1 MIFSENEIQKIINGS
16 FSLYFAEVTLRQK
29 CDDPI
34 VYHGPGKLFYT
45 DDGKL
50 SIELFCLN
58 QNEKESSENHDRKLD
73 QISNYKPGQ
82 LIPTEHYFDLDATDI
97 SGRQWHAE
105 NIWFP
110 RIACSGTMGEIIVF
124 EIQEYILY
132 QKNRQTEKEPNLI
145 FYVNGKFNLPWN
157 KYQKKERSWS
167 LNICELEF
175 ENFSFYAENFD
186 DNFMIVK
193 LSSYEPEKLTK
204 NHKELSRLFL
214 EALRIA
220 TGRFIQPVLCIENF
234 GQKQTVRIQSRK
246 RNLEAKSI
254 QPPFHCPYLSNEDFS
269 KFIVCYLSFIKKP
282 LSLLYQHW
290 FKILDIQGNEF
301 ENLALVL
308 TTSIEGILREYFNE
322 YGLPEK
328 DFVEKIAK
336 TKNIIRDAQNIPEEI
351 KSRIKSSLGQIKNFS
366 APNALRKLQEVNVI
380 SKEMTASWRKLR
392 NKVAHG
398 NSLELESNDNDLT
411 VAQNLDCLTIFY
423 ILLLKTIKYNGKF
436 INYSKEN
443 WPEESL

>member
-1 MIFSENEIQKIINGS
+1 MIFSEKEIQEIINGS
-16 FSLYFAEVTLRQK
+16 FSLYFAEATLRQK

-45 DDGKL
+45 DEGKL

-58 QNEKESSENHDRKLD
+58 LNEKESSKNHDRKLD

-97 SGRQWHAE
+97 SGKQWHAE

-110 RIACSGTMGEIIVF
+110 RTACSGTMGEIIVF

-132 QKNRQTEKEPNLI
+132 QKNRWTEKEPNLI
-145 FYVNGKFNLPWN
+145 FYINGKFNLPWN
-157 KYQKKERSWS
+157 KYQKKENSWS

-175 ENFSFYAENFD
+175 ENFLFYAEYFD
-186 DNFMIVK
+186 DSFMIVK
-193 LSSYEPEKLTK
+193 LSLGKPEKLTK
-204 NHKELSRLFL
+204 NHKKLSRLFL

-220 TGRFIQPVLCIENF
+220 TGRFIQPILCIENF

-246 RNLEAKSI
+246 KTIETKSI
-254 QPPFHCPYLSNEDFS
+254 KSPLHHTHPDSGSFS
-269 KFIVCYLSFIKKP
+269 EFIKCYLTYQKEP
-282 LSLLYQHW
+282 LSILYRYW
-290 FKILDIQGNEF
+290 FKILDVQGNHF

-308 TTSIEGILREYFNE
+308 TTSIEGIVRKYFNKS
-322 YGLPEK
+322 GLPDK
-328 DFVEKIAK
+328 DFIEKIDK
-336 TKNIIRDAQNIPEEI
+336 TKNIIHDAQNIPEDI
-351 KSRIKSSLGQIKNFS
+351 KSRIKSSLGHIKNFS
-366 APNALRKLQEVNVI
+366 APNALRKLEKANVI
-380 SKEMTASWRKLR
+380 SKDMRASWGNLR

-398 NSLELESNDNDLT
+398 NSLELENNDNDLT

>member
-1 MIFSENEIQKIINGS
+1 MIFSEKEIQEIINGR
-16 FSLYFAEVTLRQK
+16 FSLYFAEATLRQK

-45 DDGKL
+45 DEGKL

-58 QNEKESSENHDRKLD
+58 QNEKESSENRDRKLD

-82 LIPTEHYFDLDATDI
+82 LIPREHYFDLDATDI
-97 SGRQWHAE
+97 SGQQWHAE

-110 RIACSGTMGEIIVF
+110 RIACSGSMGEIIVF

-157 KYQKKERSWS
+157 KYQQKENSCS

-234 GQKQTVRIQSRK
+234 DQKQTVRIQSRK
-246 RNLEAKSI
+246 KTIETKSI
-254 QPPFHCPYLSNEDFS
+254 KLPLYHTHPDSRSFS
-269 KFIVCYLSFIKKP
+269 EFIKCYLAYQEEP
-282 LSLLYQHW
+282 LSMLYRYW
-290 FKILDIQGNEF
+290 FKILDVQENHF

-322 YGLPEK
+322 SGLPEQ
-328 DFVEKIAK
+328 DFVEKSDK
-336 TKNIIRDAQNIPEEI
+336 TKNIISDAQNIPEEI
-351 KSRIKSSLGQIKNFS
+351 KGRIKSSLGQIKTFS
-366 APNALRKLQEVNVI
+366 ASNALRKLQEINVI
-380 SKEMTASWRKLR
+380 SQDMRTSWGNLR

-443 WPEESL
+443 WPEEFL